1 MIPTKNEDIT
11 YLNHGNVDLDLKG
24 ISSSKNLMA
33 EQDNNSTK
41 VEAESER
48 GEKVSTNK
56 RSSKSI
62 KRSLAKPKSLTCDGV
77 TAIAEE
83 EVSKKRKRRP

>member
-1 MIPTKNEDIT
+1 MIPTNNEDIT

-41 VEAESER
+41 VEAES
-48 GEKVSTNK
+48 
-56 RSSKSI
+56 
-62 KRSLAKPKSLTCDGV
+62 
-77 TAIAEE
+77 
-83 EVSKKRKRRP
+83 